1 MQTMIDFVRG
11 LDVKHRSGFW
21 PAYNRHCFCYP
32 GLFCY
37 MLCLQPVEPHMV
49 AADRRL
55 LAKWRNVLRTRVQS
69 WQLLRFAIVKVDAL
83 FWKKLDNLVESP
95 NAC

>member
-1 MQTMIDFVRG
+1 
-11 LDVKHRSGFW
+11 
-21 PAYNRHCFCYP
+21 
-32 GLFCY
+32 